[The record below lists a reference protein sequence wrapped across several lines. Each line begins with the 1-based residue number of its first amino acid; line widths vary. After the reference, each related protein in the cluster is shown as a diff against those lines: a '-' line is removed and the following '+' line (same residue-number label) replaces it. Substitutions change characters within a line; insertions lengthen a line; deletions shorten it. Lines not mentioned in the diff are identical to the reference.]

1 MGFVTGF
8 TGGVALTLSLA
19 YISIAEQQRRREAQS
34 RMIRAQT
41 WAVQSIIDS
50 DEGARQRQQ
59 LQLQSRPTTSSMEQ
73 LAKDRWNLEVERAVR
88 WVQTTD
94 WAAVGQGLENRVAAL
109 WAATKVQ
116 DEAKHVVAK
125 AGDEARRLKAG
136 AEDEAKGVWSSALNR
151 VRTAL
156 GWSGADALASAA
168 RAEER
173 IATSDSAVEKAL
185 RQRFE
190 RRDEGME
197 RAVEEVLRERYR
209 PLEDRDNTV
218 LRGFLVQ
225 DLTMRDANG
234 APPRR
239 PGLSGSSISEERTS
253 HISRAMSYASTTA
266 TSVSISGDIS
276 SQLHGGYFHPLARS
290 WQAERQLTKSMLIY
304 PIFVTDG
311 EDDFTLVPSLPGQHQ
326 LSVSRLVPFLE
337 PLVHKGL
344 RSVILFGVPLKPGTK
359 DALGSA
365 ADDPDGPVIRAI
377 RQIRLR
383 FPQIFICTDV
393 CLCEYTSHGHCGIL
407 RDDGS
412 LNNQLSVD
420 RISDVAIAYAKA
432 GAHCVAPSDMNDG
445 RIRAIKLKLIEE
457 GIAHKTVLM
466 SYSAKFSGCL
476 YGPFRDAAGSAPS
489 FGDRKCYQLPPGG
502 RGLARRA
509 IVRDIGE
516 GADIIMVKPASQYLD
531 IISDAKELGKDLP
544 VAAYQVS
551 GEFAMIH
558 AGAKA
563 GVFDLKTMAFES
575 TEGILRAG
583 ATIVVSYFTPQ
594 FLDWLEH

>member
-1 MGFVTGF
+1 MSF
-8 TGGVALTLSLA
+8 
-19 YISIAEQQRRREAQS
+19 
-34 RMIRAQT
+34 
-41 WAVQSIIDS
+41 
-50 DEGARQRQQ
+50 
-59 LQLQSRPTTSSMEQ
+59 SS
-73 LAKDRWNLEVERAVR
+73 
-88 WVQTTD
+88 
-94 WAAVGQGLENRVAAL
+94 
-109 WAATKVQ
+109 
-116 DEAKHVVAK
+116 
-125 AGDEARRLKAG
+125 
-136 AEDEAKGVWSSALNR
+136 
-151 VRTAL
+151 
-156 GWSGADALASAA
+156 
-168 RAEER
+168 
-173 IATSDSAVEKAL
+173 
-185 RQRFE
+185 
-190 RRDEGME
+190 
-197 RAVEEVLRERYR
+197 
-209 PLEDRDNTV
+209 
-218 LRGFLVQ
+218 LVQ
-225 DLTMRDANG
+225 DLTMRESG
-234 APPRR
+234 VPRR
-239 PGLSGSSISEERTS
+239 PRGPQSVSTIDDGRSQV
-253 HISRAMSYASTTA
+253 SRAMSYASTAA

-304 PIFVTDG
+304 PLFISDQ
-311 EDDFTLVPSLPGQHQ
+311 DDEEILIPSLPGQYRRGINKTIAW
-326 LSVSRLVPFLE
+326 LEVLVR
-337 PLVHKGL
+337 KGL
-344 RSVILFGVPLKPGTK
+344 RSVMLFGVPVRPGTK
-359 DALGSA
+359 DALGTA
-365 ADDPDGPVIRAI
+365 ADDPEGPVIRSIRAI
-377 RQIRLR
+377 RQR
-383 FPQIFICTDV
+383 FPQLFICADV

-420 RISDVAIAYAKA
+420 RISDVAIAYAVA

-531 IISDAKELGKDLP
+531 IISDAKELGKDMP

-558 AGAKA
+558 AAAKS
-563 GVFDLKTMAFES
+563 GVFDLKAMAFES

-583 ATIVVSYFTPQ
+583 ATIVISYFTPE
-594 FLDWLEH
+594 FLDWLST

>member
-1 MGFVTGF
+1 MSF
-8 TGGVALTLSLA
+8 
-19 YISIAEQQRRREAQS
+19 
-34 RMIRAQT
+34 
-41 WAVQSIIDS
+41 
-50 DEGARQRQQ
+50 
-59 LQLQSRPTTSSMEQ
+59 SS
-73 LAKDRWNLEVERAVR
+73 
-88 WVQTTD
+88 
-94 WAAVGQGLENRVAAL
+94 
-109 WAATKVQ
+109 
-116 DEAKHVVAK
+116 
-125 AGDEARRLKAG
+125 
-136 AEDEAKGVWSSALNR
+136 
-151 VRTAL
+151 
-156 GWSGADALASAA
+156 
-168 RAEER
+168 
-173 IATSDSAVEKAL
+173 
-185 RQRFE
+185 
-190 RRDEGME
+190 
-197 RAVEEVLRERYR
+197 
-209 PLEDRDNTV
+209 
-218 LRGFLVQ
+218 LVQ
-225 DLTMRDANG
+225 DLTLRDANG
-234 APPRR
+234 NRPPAWPRPSRR
-239 PGLSGSSISEERTS
+239 PMTGPP
-253 HISRAMSYASTTA
+253 ISRAPCRTPARPRPASASPA
-266 TSVSISGDIS
+266 TSPASFMAATSTPG
-276 SQLHGGYFHPLARS
+276 PLLASRAPAH
-290 WQAERQLTKSMLIY
+290 QGMHCALTSATRRRDGSADSLFSPQSMLIY

-311 EDDFTLVPSLPGQHQ
+311 DDDMILVPSLPGQHQ

-337 PLVHKGL
+337 PLVRKGL
-344 RSVILFGVPLKPGTK
+344 RSVILFGVPMKPGCK

-365 ADDPDGPVIRAI
+365 ADDPEGPVIQAI
-377 RQIRLR
+377 RLIRRR

-476 YGPFRDAAGSAPS
+476 
-489 FGDRKCYQLPPGG
+489 CLPGG

-509 IVRDIGE
+509 ITRDIGE
-516 GADIIMVKPASQYLD
+516 GADVIMVKPASQYLD

-551 GEFAMIH
+551 GEYAMIH

-563 GVFDLKTMAFES
+563 GVFDLKAMAFES

>member
-1 MGFVTGF
+1 MSF
-8 TGGVALTLSLA
+8 
-19 YISIAEQQRRREAQS
+19 
-34 RMIRAQT
+34 
-41 WAVQSIIDS
+41 
-50 DEGARQRQQ
+50 
-59 LQLQSRPTTSSMEQ
+59 SS
-73 LAKDRWNLEVERAVR
+73 
-88 WVQTTD
+88 
-94 WAAVGQGLENRVAAL
+94 
-109 WAATKVQ
+109 
-116 DEAKHVVAK
+116 
-125 AGDEARRLKAG
+125 
-136 AEDEAKGVWSSALNR
+136 
-151 VRTAL
+151 
-156 GWSGADALASAA
+156 
-168 RAEER
+168 
-173 IATSDSAVEKAL
+173 
-185 RQRFE
+185 
-190 RRDEGME
+190 
-197 RAVEEVLRERYR
+197 
-209 PLEDRDNTV
+209 
-218 LRGFLVQ
+218 LVQ
-225 DLTMRDANG
+225 DLTMREVG
-234 APPRR
+234 GPRR
-239 PGLSGSSISEERTS
+239 PGPPPSVSTVDDRAS
-253 HISRAMSYASTTA
+253 HISRAMSYTSTAA

-304 PIFVTDG
+304 PLFVTDG
-311 EDDFTLVPSLPGQHQ
+311 DNDMILVPSLPGQHQ
-326 LSVSRLVPFLE
+326 LSVSKLVPFLE

-344 RSVILFGVPLKPGTK
+344 RSVMLFGVPLKAGSK

-365 ADDPDGPVIRAI
+365 ADDPEGPVIQAI
-377 RQIRLR
+377 RLIRRR
-383 FPQIFICTDV
+383 FPQLFICTDV

-420 RISDVAIAYAKA
+420 RISDVAISYAKA

-476 YGPFRDAAGSAPS
+476 YGPFRDAAGSAPA

-509 IVRDIGE
+509 ITRDINE

-531 IISDAKELGKDLP
+531 IISDAKDLGKDLP

-551 GEFAMIH
+551 GEYAMIH

-563 GVFDLKTMAFES
+563 GVFDLKAMAFES